1 MQIGICYFLKKKPA
15 FEQFLLSLLFINKS
29 LRISNL
35 KTRTAMNVKISAF
48 VICVE
53 VIIYLLLYNLH
64 DCTLSQRCLIST
76 HIIFKGTLMQV

>member
-35 KTRTAMNVKISAF
+35 KTRTAMNVKITAF

-53 VIIYLLLYNLH
+53 VFIYSLLYNLH
-64 DCTLSQRCLIST
+64 DCTFNGVSFLRILYLKV
-76 HIIFKGTLMQV
+76 H

>member
-29 LRISNL
+29 LRVSNL

-53 VIIYLLLYNLH
+53 VIVYSLLYNLH
-64 DCTLSQRCLIST
+64 DCTFNGVSFQRILYLKV
-76 HIIFKGTLMQV
+76 H